1 MTRYNLL
8 AAVASVAMLC
18 SNSIFAQ
25 DTIAL
30 SIDNLFDLADQNST
44 KLRSSYGSSSTF
56 CPGILNAHVPQI
68 CATSATPDNLPANGI
83 LFSADGWFISR
94 LAQ

>member
-44 KLRSSYGSSSTF
+44 KLRCLETDINVAQAAVDAAKAERLPDVSTYQSL
-56 CPGILNAHVPQI
+56 G
-68 CATSATPDNLPANGI
+68 
-83 LFSADGWFISR
+83 
-94 LAQ
+94 